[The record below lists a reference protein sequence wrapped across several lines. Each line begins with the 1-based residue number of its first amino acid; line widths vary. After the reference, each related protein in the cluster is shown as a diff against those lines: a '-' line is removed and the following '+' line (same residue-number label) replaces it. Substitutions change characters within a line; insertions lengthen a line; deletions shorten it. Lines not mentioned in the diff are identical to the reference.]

1 MSFINKYQV
10 WLQEC
15 NQKLLKRE
23 QIKRKALIALLIN
36 EVQKKKKRNYSK
48 KRYWVEP
55 IFQERKLHG
64 FYHAIFPVITL
75 EDSRFRNYFR
85 MSVTQYEELLCII
98 APSLTKQTVIREP
111 IPPAERLSMTLRFLA
126 SGDSMTSISYQYLV
140 GLTTV
145 SNIIEET
152 CSAIWNCLVKEV
164 LPSCLKEEDW
174 LDIANEFEHKWNFNH
189 CIGAI
194 DGKHV
199 LIQCPNNAGSS
210 YFNYKHTHSIV
221 LLGICNANYCFTFV
235 DIGAYG
241 RRSDGGIF
249 KDSLIGQK
257 FHNMEMNLPQP
268 RPLTS
273 NGESLPYVLVGDEA
287 FQLTNYLLRPY
298 PGKNL
303 NEERT
308 IYNYRLSR
316 ARRTIEN
323 TFGIIVSRWRILKRP
338 IICTV
343 EKSMKIIQAIVCL
356 HNWIRKQDTDENQYV
371 TPTIIDREDSD
382 GFIPGSWREEI
393 NNSALENITR
403 TGSNNCSRHAME
415 IREQFCEYFNNE
427 GALTWQYNM
436 C

>member
-1 MSFINKYQV
+1 MSFANKYHFWV
-10 WLQEC
+10 NEC
-15 NQKLLKRE
+15 NKKLLKRKQLKE
-23 QIKRKALIALLIN
+23 KILITLVIN
-36 EVQKKKKRNYSK
+36 EIQKKTKRNYSK

-55 IFQERKLHG
+55 IFQERRLHG
-64 FYHAIFPVITL
+64 FYHAIFPIITL
-75 EDSRFRNYFR
+75 QDSRFRNYFR
-85 MSVTQYEELLCII
+85 MSVTQFEELLCMI
-98 APSLTKQTVIREP
+98 APFITKQTVIREP
-111 IPPAERLSMTLRFLA
+111 ISAEERLCMTLRFLA

-145 SNIIEET
+145 SKIIEET
-152 CSAIWNCLVKEV
+152 CNTIWNCLVKKV
-164 LPSCLKEEDW
+164 LPSCSKQDW
-174 LDIANEFEHKWNFNH
+174 LNIANEFEEKWNFNH

-210 YFNYKHTHSIV
+210 YFNYKYTHSIV
-221 LLGICNANYCFTFV
+221 LLGICDANYCFTYV

-257 FHNMEMNLPQP
+257 FHNEEMDLPQP
-268 RPLTS
+268 QPLIS

-303 NEERT
+303 NKERT

-316 ARRTIEN
+316 ARRIIEN
-323 TFGIIVSRWRILKRP
+323 TFGIIESQWRILKRP
-338 IICTV
+338 IICNV
-343 EKSMKIIQAIVCL
+343 EKSMTIIQAIVCL
-356 HNWIRKQDTDENQYV
+356 HNWIRKQDTENQYV

-382 GFIPGSWREEI
+382 GFIPGSWREDAH
-393 NNSALENITR
+393 NNALIDIHKL
-403 TGSNNCSRHAME
+403 GSNNCSHNAME

-427 GALTWQYNM
+427 GAVTWQTDY